1 MKYDV
6 LGTGRPVLFLHGI
19 PTTGR
24 LWDQVIRRVK
34 ARFTCV
40 VVDLPGM
47 GESAPLADGS
57 LDPARYAEELESL
70 RQRLGFPTWDV
81 VGHDAG
87 STIAVHYA
95 ARFGHRLNRLVLCSP
110 PIFPEFRIPWF
121 FRIVR
126 IRLLGDCIAP
136 FVTSVLLP
144 IGFRLQLERHD
155 QASIEVIRAFGQAY
169 RGYRGTR
176 RLVYIL
182 RWGSPARVLGKTAAM
197 LEKISVPT
205 LVLHGKYD
213 RAIPISFAIRAAS
226 VIPQAQV
233 RILDCGHF
241 IPLNRPEAFCV
252 HALGFLD
259 ARWMPTA

>member
-1 MKYDV
+1 
-6 LGTGRPVLFLHGI
+6 
-19 PTTGR
+19 
-24 LWDQVIRRVK
+24 
-34 ARFTCV
+34 
-40 VVDLPGM
+40 
-47 GESAPLADGS
+47 
-57 LDPARYAEELESL
+57 
-70 RQRLGFPTWDV
+70 
-81 VGHDAG
+81 
-87 STIAVHYA
+87 
-95 ARFGHRLNRLVLCSP
+95 
-110 PIFPEFRIPWF
+110 
-121 FRIVR
+121 
-126 IRLLGDCIAP
+126 
-136 FVTSVLLP
+136 
-144 IGFRLQLERHD
+144 LQLERHD

-252 HALGFLD
+252 HALEFLD